1 MIFKQKLS
9 PQNGHYTP
17 ILCFHLGTYMLIN
30 NSFLILAHRDQ
41 FTCAY
46 HCNKLDECTNFVDTL
61 TTENCKTITD
71 NGQGLVKTS
80 KLNQDAVRVW
90 SNQAVQKGL

>member
-1 MIFKQKLS
+1 
-9 PQNGHYTP
+9 
-17 ILCFHLGTYMLIN
+17 MLVKYI
-30 NSFLILAHRDQ
+30 FLILAHRDQ

-46 HCNKLDECTNFVDTL
+46 HCNKLDESCTNFADTL
-61 TTENCKTITD
+61 TTEDCKAITD

-80 KLNQDAVRVW
+80 KLNQNAVRVW

>member
-1 MIFKQKLS
+1 MIVF
-9 PQNGHYTP
+9 Y
-17 ILCFHLGTYMLIN
+17 
-30 NSFLILAHRDQ
+30 RDQ

-46 HCNKLDECTNFVDTL
+46 HCTKLDECTNFVDTL
-61 TTENCKTITD
+61 TTENCKTITN